1 MHDACPFFVTD
12 GECRESVKRKQGESL
27 MKELFEIAGTDLRVK
42 IPSDLDHPVSDQ
54 IRKES
59 DRIMES
65 IYIRRMIFDFSETVF
80 MDSSGI
86 GLVMGRYRLIREW
99 NGSVEIHNPAPS
111 IKKVM
116 RLAGLDRIASIHSSP
131 PKSGTNSTKT
141 EAKI

>member
-1 MHDACPFFVTD
+1 
-12 GECRESVKRKQGESL
+12 

-86 GLVMGRYRLIREW
+86 GMIIGRYKTMIARGGCVSASGLRPPVDRLF
-99 NGSVEIHNPAPS
+99 H
-111 IKKVM
+111 
-116 RLAGLDRIASIHSSP
+116 LAGLHRIIAID
-131 PKSGTNSTKT
+131 KT
-141 EAKI
+141 EGWETHE

>member
-1 MHDACPFFVTD
+1 
-12 GECRESVKRKQGESL
+12 
-27 MKELFEIAGTDLRVK
+27 MKELFEIAGTDLRAK

-86 GLVMGRYRLIREW
+86 GLIMGRYRALGMKQGCILAEGANEHIQRLLRLSGVHRYMEIRESIEE
-99 NGSVEIHNPAPS
+99 GS
-111 IKKVM
+111 KK
-116 RLAGLDRIASIHSSP
+116 
-131 PKSGTNSTKT
+131 
-141 EAKI
+141 

>member
-1 MHDACPFFVTD
+1 
-12 GECRESVKRKQGESL
+12 

-86 GLVMGRYRLIREW
+86 GVVIGRCKHMGYSGGEVSAEHLNERIQKIFVVSGLHKI
-99 NGSVEIHNPAPS
+99 
-111 IKKVM
+111 IKV
-116 RLAGLDRIASIHSSP
+116 
-131 PKSGTNSTKT
+131 T
-141 EAKI
+141 

>member
-1 MHDACPFFVTD
+1 MSFFRDRQRVQ
-12 GECRESVKRKQGESL
+12 GECKKKTGGSL

-86 GLVMGRYRLIREW
+86 GLIMGRYRALGMKQGCILAEGANEHIQRLLRLSGVHRYMEIRESIEE
-99 NGSVEIHNPAPS
+99 GS
-111 IKKVM
+111 KK
-116 RLAGLDRIASIHSSP
+116 
-131 PKSGTNSTKT
+131 
-141 EAKI
+141 

>member
-12 GECRESVKRKQGESL
+12 RECRESVKRKQGESL

-86 GLVMGRYRLIREW
+86 VLW
-99 NGSVEIHNPAPS
+99 A
-111 IKKVM
+111 
-116 RLAGLDRIASIHSSP
+116 
-131 PKSGTNSTKT
+131 
-141 EAKI
+141 

>member
-86 GLVMGRYRLIREW
+86 GLIMGRYRALGMKQGCILAEGANEHIQRLLRLSGVNRYMEIRESIEE
-99 NGSVEIHNPAPS
+99 GS
-111 IKKVM
+111 KK
-116 RLAGLDRIASIHSSP
+116 
-131 PKSGTNSTKT
+131 
-141 EAKI
+141 